1 MVEIFDDITQQYQ
14 FRAPCPELSGL
25 IEYFWESAPDPKV
38 TPDGPFSVTLFP
50 SWTPTLSINLGTP
63 HQLSLG
69 KDQYVIRSGDA
80 FLTFRNCTAY
90 YRYTPGHY
98 KFGLKFFPGGLNAIF
113 PDADAVLTAKLI
125 PLQSLVPAALVG
137 KLLHTSGFQMRVD
150 LLQEFLLGRFR
161 KQADGQ
167 GTTLFLRKMIHQYQL
182 GNMELSLGQLAGQLC
197 MTPKT
202 LYRNFS
208 KAVGATPKQYLAH
221 LQARTALRAYLK
233 DRTDFSPYDYGYYD
247 RSHFHKAVARLTG
260 EKLGDQ
266 LR

>member
-25 IEYFWESAPDPKV
+25 IEYFWESAPDAKAV
-38 TPDGPFSVTLFP
+38 PDGPFSVTLFP

-63 HQLSLG
+63 HQLRLG
-69 KDQYVIRSGDA
+69 KDQYVIQSGDA

-90 YRYTPGHY
+90 YRYAPGHY
-98 KFGLKFFPGGLNAIF
+98 KFGLKFFPGGMHAIF
-113 PDADAVLTAKLI
+113 TDAAGLTAKLI
-125 PLQSLVPAALVG
+125 PLQVLVPAALVS
-137 KLLHTSGFQMRVD
+137 KLLHAGCFQARVD
-150 LLQEFLLGRFR
+150 LLQEFLLGRLR
-161 KQADGQ
+161 KQAG
-167 GTTLFLRKMIHQYQL
+167 GPGAMLLIRKTIRQYQL
-182 GNMELSLGQLAGQLC
+182 GNMELSMGQLAGELC

-202 LYRNFS
+202 LYRNFA
-208 KAVGATPKQYLAH
+208 KAVGATPKQYFAH

-260 EKLGDQ
+260 EKLGN
-266 LR
+266 RPR